1 MHALFVCVPTVPDVS
16 APPLSV
22 AVADVRCGVGRDAET
37 RPMPGDTATVAEL
50 RAWMS
55 GEVDKLREALA
66 EERSRRIAL
75 EARVAA
81 LERR

>member
-1 MHALFVCVPTVPDVS
+1 
-16 APPLSV
+16 
-22 AVADVRCGVGRDAET
+22 
-37 RPMPGDTATVAEL
+37 MPGDTATVAEL

-55 GEVDKLREALA
+55 GEVDRLREALA